1 MDRCVAHG
9 AVGCEGEEG
18 RAGSGKRDRL
28 GECIQGEKIF
38 RAWEKDANGYVRV
51 VIGAYVRFV
60 APNDPNSCLFYF
72 IYLFLVFWFYFGFG
86 FTTLAD
92 SWWMRCCSSWV

>member
-1 MDRCVAHG
+1 MGRCVAHG

-18 RAGSGKRDRL
+18 RAGGGKRGRL

-38 RAWEKDANGYVRV
+38 TAWEKDTSGYVRV

-60 APNDPNSCLFYF
+60 AANEPNSCLFIF
-72 IYLFLVFWFYFGFG
+72 WVLFW
-86 FTTLAD
+86 D
-92 SWWMRCCSSWV
+92 WVHGPD